1 MPMCKC
7 KRTLGGLDGGLRSGM
22 KKLFTLFALP
32 LLIGGCVNTDTQI
45 KMKCALGLSQEEFD
59 FDNAKEYAKE
69 IESITGLKGIN
80 YAEVSAFCKQ
90 YRQF

>member
-1 MPMCKC
+1 
-7 KRTLGGLDGGLRSGM
+7 M

-32 LLIGGCVNTDTQI
+32 LLIGGCVNIDTQI

-69 IESITGLKGIN
+69 IESITGLKGTN
-80 YAEVSAFCKQ
+80 YADVSAFCKQ